1 MPRRQRTCLLIVA
14 TLLAAA
20 GCRQAPP
27 EPELPA
33 SEAPVEAAEPAG
45 TASAVADPG
54 ALVPRAFLCRGNEPF
69 WALDIGSTSA
79 VLKTPGSESL
89 LTGELKAGE
98 TGAYAFRGA
107 PDDSPGDQVALLM
120 SPGQCFDTMADGP
133 AMPFVALASFPDG
146 VEASGCC
153 TVEYGLDLSLA
164 PAFSAAEKPADD
176 WSRYLPDLAEAIDRC
191 MLDAGV
197 ATDVVT
203 VAGPMNRGMAS
214 VRLRD
219 PGNDRFDCIIE
230 LGSHRIDS
238 VTQVAADD
246 RLPAEGNPLLRPAGE
261 NPPILDCGRAERVL
275 RGDGSLL
282 GYLHYVEGCD

>member
-1 MPRRQRTCLLIVA
+1 MTRRHHVGLLIA
-14 TLLAAA
+14 AILLAI
-20 GCRQAPP
+20 GCRQSPPESEVPTPAPP
-27 EPELPA
+27 A
-33 SEAPVEAAEPAG
+33 EAAQPEEDSPAL
-45 TASAVADPG
+45 ADPG

-69 WALDIGSTSA
+69 WALDITASSA

-89 LTGELKAGE
+89 LAGELKAGE

-107 PDDSPGDQVALLM
+107 PDDSPGDQLSILM

-133 AMPFVALASFPDG
+133 AMPFVALASFADG

-164 PAFSAAEKPADD
+164 PALAATAKAADD
-176 WSRYLPDLAEAIDRC
+176 WSRHLPDLAGAVERC

-203 VAGPMNRGMAS
+203 VATPMNRGMAS

-219 PGNDRFDCIIE
+219 AGNERFDCIIE
-230 LGSHRIDS
+230 LGSNRIDS
-238 VTQVAADD
+238 VGQVGAGD
-246 RLPAEGNPLLRPAGE
+246 RLPMEGNPLLRPAGE
-261 NPPILDCGRAERVL
+261 SPPILACGRVEQVP

-282 GYLHYVEGCD
+282 GYLHYVDGCD